1 MVQNCPLILFST
13 RFQDVVQEDG
23 RFECGDG
30 NGGNAKTDDEKENN
44 RTGETRSEERGQAN
58 REEAKRRRGRGQR
71 TSELKERKRTG
82 ENRRE
87 TGSRKGRQLSAP
99 PTTLPVGPT
108 LNVPPTTTWF
118 AASQREQRNSP
129 SGGSRRKWNGGKN
142 WRAKGST
149 GKTMRANLCDPN
161 RKNRRRY
168 PAAPPCPNRSAPTR
182 WVEGFCD
189 VSREMAISIFTVDG
203 LLIPSTNILY
213 FRGEP
218 TLHHRKEI

>member
-87 TGSRKGRQLSAP
+87 TGSRKGRQALYYHLPQHSRAQISDRNNHLS
-99 PTTLPVGPT
+99 
-108 LNVPPTTTWF
+108 
-118 AASQREQRNSP
+118 
-129 SGGSRRKWNGGKN
+129 RKF
-142 WRAKGST
+142 
-149 GKTMRANLCDPN
+149 
-161 RKNRRRY
+161 
-168 PAAPPCPNRSAPTR
+168 R
-182 WVEGFCD
+182 W
-189 VSREMAISIFTVDG
+189 
-203 LLIPSTNILY
+203 
-213 FRGEP
+213 
-218 TLHHRKEI
+218 H